1 MKTKQ
6 LALAATSFKA
16 TGDGMKFTCYGN
28 VKGNIDHAMDRTLDG
43 AYRDSINEHKTAGTM
58 PKMFWMHNP
67 FETPVGKW
75 TDMKEDNKGLYLE
88 GEFAN
93 TEKGRELYELMKMG
107 ALDSFSIGYRVIE
120 EKWNTE
126 KGCNDLIKLDI
137 REISIVSFA
146 CNEESRLVDI
156 KSKMDDGELPSKREL
171 QDLLRGAGLSKRQSE
186 RIVNQYDPETKTD
199 AIEDLA
205 KYLTENKVSIKL

>member
-28 VKGNIDHAMDRTLDG
+28 VKGNVDHALDRTLDG
-43 AYRDSINEHKTAGTM
+43 AYQDSIDEHKSKGTM

-67 FETPVGKW
+67 YETPVGKW
-75 TDMKEDNKGLYLE
+75 IDMKEDHKGLYLE

-107 ALDSFSIGYRVIE
+107 ALDSFSIGYRVVE
-120 EKWNTE
+120 EKWNSE
-126 KGCNDLIKLDI
+126 KRCNDLIKLDI
-137 REISIVSFA
+137 REVSVVSFA
-146 CNEESRLVDI
+146 CNEESRLQSI
-156 KSKMDDGELPSKREL
+156 KSKIDDGELPTKREL
-171 QDLLRGAGLSKRQSE
+171 QKVLQDSGLSKRQAE
-186 RIVNQYDPETKTD
+186 RIVNQYDPELKED
-199 AIEDLA
+199 ALAGLA
-205 KYLTENKVSIKL
+205 KHLTEQSVAINL